1 MTAPQ
6 PGAPGDQMSPN
17 SKAMIAAAVAA
28 LVLIAGGVAVYFYLR
43 DDAPAEVDI
52 NTAVDD
58 SSTNTT
64 AADGTATTSAGDAS
78 IDGTWSLEPTT
89 EELVYDKPTGS
100 FAGFRVKE
108 EISGIGSTEAVG
120 RTRAVNGSVTID
132 GEQVTKTS
140 FTVQMDTITTDQS
153 MRDSRAKEALGTS
166 EFPTA
171 TFELTKPIDLGADAA
186 SKTVSVDASGDL
198 TIHGV
203 TKPATFKI
211 DAKLASGKIVMT
223 GTADVTLSDFGV
235 KGPTNAKILSVSDS
249 ATVEFQFFLTK

>member
-120 RTRAVNGSVTID
+120 RTRAVNGSVTIAT
-132 GEQVTKTS
+132 GGVWSGGAGS
-140 FTVQMDTITTDQS
+140 FTPNNT
-153 MRDSRAKEALGTS
+153 ALNATYT
-166 EFPTA
+166 PTA
-171 TFELTKPIDLGADAA
+171 TEI
-186 SKTVSVDASGDL
+186 
-198 TIHGV
+198 
-203 TKPATFKI
+203 
-211 DAKLASGKIVMT
+211 
-223 GTADVTLSDFGV
+223 
-235 KGPTNAKILSVSDS
+235 S
-249 ATVEFQFFLTK
+249 ARF